1 MTRASTGLCLAA
13 AFGLAV
19 TLGAQTT
26 TTTSQ
31 TRPTMDHDHDNIA
44 VTGCL
49 QRDASGGFVLANA
62 HIDKRDRS
70 ASTTTT
76 TGTTTGTTGT
86 TTTGT
91 TGTTAT
97 TTTAGSE
104 ASAMTPAATWKLEGS
119 SSELDHH
126 VGHRVTITG
135 REIAASSPSTSA
147 GTTGTTATTGT
158 TGQLTTGPHL
168 PTCSG
173 VPLTAAAARDS
184 RADAMRVW

>member
-31 TRPTMDHDHDNIA
+31 ARPTMDHDHDNIA

-49 QRDASGGFVLANA
+49 QRDASGGFILANA
-62 HIDKRDRS
+62 HVDTNANRS
-70 ASTTTT
+70 GSTTTTAGTTTT

-86 TTTGT
+86 TT
-91 TGTTAT
+91 GTTAT
-97 TTTAGSE
+97 TGAEAGGS
-104 ASAMTPAATWKLEGS
+104 MMPPATWKLEGA

-126 VGHRVTITG
+126 VGHRVTIAG
-135 REIAASSPSTSA
+135 REIAASSPSTS
-147 GTTGTTATTGT
+147 
-158 TGQLTTGPHL
+158 
-168 PTCSG
+168 
-173 VPLTAAAARDS
+173 
-184 RADAMRVW
+184 